1 MNTQTISRQT
11 GRTPEA
17 EGAAAKPV
25 SLRQAAYE
33 GIEELLNSGRLR
45 PGQLISQRELMD
57 MTGATLG
64 AVREAIPR
72 FEAEGLLVTVPK
84 RGLMVPG
91 LDIHFVR
98 DAYQMRRLLEVAA
111 LPEIAAKL
119 DPALLRNWIARHQEG
134 QAQLLQA
141 DPAGHDAAAHMI
153 QHLDWEMHEGLI
165 AALGNAVMSNV
176 YRVNA
181 IKVRMA
187 VQSQIKVTPANAVRV
202 IREHLAFLEPMAE
215 GRHAEAQQAL
225 NLHITNSMRIALGE
239 PITGGP

>member
-1 MNTQTISRQT
+1 MTRVNDRSADGHAPAQ
-11 GRTPEA
+11 
-17 EGAAAKPV
+17 KPV
-25 SLRQAAYE
+25 SLRQAAYD

-84 RGLMVPG
+84 RGLIVPG

-111 LPEIAAKL
+111 LPEIAEKL
-119 DPALLRNWIARHQEG
+119 DRPLLESWIVKHQEG

-141 DPAGHDAAAHMI
+141 NPSGHDEAAHMI
-153 QHLDWEMHEGLI
+153 QHLDWQMHEGLI

-202 IREHLAFLEPMAE
+202 IREHLAFLEPLAE
-215 GRHAEAQQAL
+215 GRHQEAQQAL
-225 NLHITNSMRIALGE
+225 NHHITNSMRIALGE
-239 PITGGP
+239 TITGGP

>member
-1 MNTQTISRQT
+1 MISRKKEPVSE
-11 GRTPEA
+11 G
-17 EGAAAKPV
+17 EGAGAKPV

-111 LPEIAAKL
+111 LPEIAERL
-119 DPALLRNWIARHQEG
+119 EPARLKSWIARHQDG
-134 QAQLLQA
+134 QAQLLHA
-141 DPAGHDAAAHMI
+141 DPSGHDAAAHTI

-215 GRHAEAQQAL
+215 GRYADAQQAL
-225 NLHITNSMRIALGE
+225 AHHITNSMRIALGE